1 MEQGDWE
8 IKYVVVAIS
17 ISLNPNT
24 GFHGSAAADQVT
36 VSYIWSNESVGS
48 EYVA

>member
-1 MEQGDWE
+1 M
-8 IKYVVVAIS
+8 AIS

-24 GFHGSAAADQVT
+24 GFHGGAAASDQVT
-36 VSYIWSNESVGS
+36 VSYIWSNESGGS